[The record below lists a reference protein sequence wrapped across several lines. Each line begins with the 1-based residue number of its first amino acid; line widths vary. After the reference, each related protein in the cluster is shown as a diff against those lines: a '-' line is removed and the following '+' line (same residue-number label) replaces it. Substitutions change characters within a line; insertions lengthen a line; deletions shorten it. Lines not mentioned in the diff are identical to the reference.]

1 MKLCDRIARLEAA
14 GQTHRTDLKEMTDR
28 ELTRLICGDANR
40 ILTDE
45 ELMEIAMRLRNE
57 QTA

>member
-14 GQTHRTDLKEMTDR
+14 GQTRRTDLKEMTDR

-45 ELMEIAMRLRNE
+45 ELMEIAMRARE
-57 QTA
+57 